1 MSNSCFIRK
10 FFCLWLFLATV
21 NAAAD
26 NLNIYGQSGIHK
38 TQSGKT
44 LGHGRFGLGFL
55 MEGSGINNIIENEQ
69 FCLDKQGNDCAPIS
83 SYIGGNL
90 YVALSLGLSNFF
102 DFSLSIPVYGEYL
115 RLNNGEGHFK
125 TDNFSAGG
133 WGDLRLST
141 KFRVPFGEEFPLD
154 IALVPSF
161 SIATGRTALDVDEVN
176 GYGPWVRD
184 PAFLNVNEDVYGKG
198 AEGYSPLAA
207 GAPSTYTNASN
218 AFKIGAAATFD
229 FNKLKGPPLIFHLNW
244 GYRMVLGDGAN
255 DYPSIQNIAVALEL
269 TPAEFLTFFGEFYTD
284 MPSAFPNMTPPE
296 KDSPVTPVNLSPTDL
311 STATLG
317 ASFHLSKNVDIQVG
331 TQILL
336 GDESKYV
343 RDLKMPLGNGNYANY
358 NSRLIPKYLVFGGL
372 TVQLFVIEPEKV
384 WEEDYRNPD
393 TDEDEVCDPWVRQ
406 TGREHEFTSVCT
418 GLDRCPYDPGP
429 IENRGCPEE
438 EEEEEE
444 DAEPTI
450 IFNVSQESIVS
461 GQFATL
467 SWITTN
473 ATEVEIEG
481 LGVVSAKGSM
491 KVKPS
496 ETTTYTITATGPGGT
511 KTETLEI
518 IVESGEGPSIIFN
531 ANQESVQP
539 GQTVTLTWMVSDAT
553 EVSIE
558 GIGSVP
564 AKGSRKVKIYENT
577 SYTLTAVGEGGT
589 RTETVEVMVESAP
602 LPVIIFTASSESVQ
616 KGQNVTLNW
625 NVTNATEVKLEGI
638 GTVSAQGSRRVKMTE
653 SKTFTLSAMNQG
665 GTQTATVEV
674 EVDEPPPIEKKVNL
688 KGVNFLSG
696 KSELTLDAKRVLDDV
711 VEQLLASP
719 EVKIEIHGH
728 TDNQGNA
735 KSNQD
740 LSERRAK
747 AVVGY
752 LASKGVRANRMRA
765 LGFGQD
771 SPIADNATAAGR
783 EQNRRIEMI
792 RVD

>member
-1 MSNSCFIRK
+1 MSNSSFIRK
-10 FFCLWLFLATV
+10 FFCLWLFLATI
-21 NAAAD
+21 NAFAD

-55 MEGSGINNIIENEQ
+55 MEGSGIENIVEDER
-69 FCLDKQGNDCAPIS
+69 FCKDTQGNVCSNIS
-83 SYIGGNL
+83 TYIGGNL
-90 YVALSLGLSNFF
+90 YLALSLGLSNYF

-115 RLNNGEGHFK
+115 RLNDSEDHFK

-133 WGDLRLST
+133 WGDLHFST
-141 KFRVPFGEEFPLD
+141 KFRVPFGDEFPLE
-154 IALVPSF
+154 IALIPSF
-161 SIATGRTALDVDEVN
+161 SIATGRADVDEVN

-184 PAFLNVNEDVYGKG
+184 PAFLNVDRESDGKG
-198 AEGYSPLAA
+198 GGYSPMTA

-218 AFKIGAAATFD
+218 AFKIGTALTVD
-229 FNKLKGPPLIFHLNW
+229 FKKLKGPPLMFHLNW
-244 GYRMVLGDGAN
+244 GYRMILGDGAN
-255 DYPSIQNIAVALEL
+255 YYPNITNVSAALEI

-284 MPSAFPNMTPPE
+284 IPNEFPNMTPNE
-296 KDSPVTPVNLSPTDL
+296 DSSPINLSPTDL
-311 STATLG
+311 STATFG
-317 ASFHLSKNVDIQVG
+317 ASFHLSKNVDL
-331 TQILL
+331 QIGMQMLL

-343 RDLKMPLGNGNYANY
+343 RDLKMPLGSGDYATY
-358 NSRLIPKYLVFGGL
+358 NARLIPKYLIFGGL
-372 TVQLFVIEPEKV
+372 TIQLFVIEPEKV

-393 TDEDEVCDPWVRQ
+393 TDEDGVCDPWVRQ

-450 IFNVSQESIVS
+450 IFNVSQESVVA

-481 LGVVSAKGSM
+481 LGVVAAKGSK

-496 ETTTYTITATGPGGT
+496 ETTTYTITAKGPGGT

-518 IVESGEGPSIIFN
+518 IVESASGPSIIFN
-531 ANQESVQP
+531 ANQESVQS

-558 GIGSVP
+558 GIGTVP
-564 AKGSRKVKIYENT
+564 AKGSRKVKLFEST
-577 SYTLTAVGEGGT
+577 TYTLTAVGEGGT
-589 RTETVEVMVESAP
+589 RTEAVEVLVESAP

-653 SKTFTLSAMNQG
+653 SRTFTLTATNQG

-674 EVDEPPPIEKKVNL
+674 DVDEPPPIEKKVNL